1 MPQHT
6 CFVLDDADVG
16 RDVDGVILDK
26 RTGGALPRLLKH
38 PPQLKESREAPVTLL
53 LGESMVGGMMLQDR
67 GVVDVPHHQAKLD
80 TATPIV
86 RDAVRIFKAVLQVY
100 RSLVYIIPERKE

>member
-1 MPQHT
+1 
-6 CFVLDDADVG
+6 
-16 RDVDGVILDK
+16 
-26 RTGGALPRLLKH
+26 
-38 PPQLKESREAPVTLL
+38 
-53 LGESMVGGMMLQDR
+53 MMLQDR
-67 GVVDVPHHQAKLD
+67 RVVDVPHHQAKLD